1 MAIQRTKSG
10 KIDKRT
16 KEGKAMLENLAKAR
30 KAAAKKR
37 KQEASLMGRIRRMLK
52 KSRIMKSDIKNV
64 AAFLAVAIWADGV
77 YAEEEKMI
85 LAEIAEV
92 LNVEESELTENVDKA
107 LKVLQDKDDE
117 AVQAYIIENASALDE
132 EDVKVLMQC
141 AIEIVLADDVIAR
154 DEVQVLFDLADATGS
169 VEHTDVALML
179 ADLVK
184 YNPDIEIEF

>member
-1 MAIQRTKSG
+1 
-10 KIDKRT
+10 
-16 KEGKAMLENLAKAR
+16 
-30 KAAAKKR
+30 
-37 KQEASLMGRIRRMLK
+37 
-52 KSRIMKSDIKNV
+52 MKSDIKNV

-77 YAEEEKMI
+77 YTEEEKMI

-92 LNVEESELTENVDKA
+92 LNVEESELTENVDEA

>member
-1 MAIQRTKSG
+1 
-10 KIDKRT
+10 
-16 KEGKAMLENLAKAR
+16 
-30 KAAAKKR
+30 
-37 KQEASLMGRIRRMLK
+37 
-52 KSRIMKSDIKNV
+52 MKSDIKNV

-92 LNVEESELTENVDKA
+92 LNVEESELTENVDEA

-132 EDVKVLMQC
+132 EDVNVLMQC
-141 AIEIVLADDVIAR
+141 AIGIVLADDVIAR